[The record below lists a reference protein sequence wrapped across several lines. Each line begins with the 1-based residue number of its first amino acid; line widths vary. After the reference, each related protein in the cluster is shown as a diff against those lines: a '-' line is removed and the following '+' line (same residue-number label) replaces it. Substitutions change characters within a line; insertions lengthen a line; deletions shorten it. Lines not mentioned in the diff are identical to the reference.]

1 MLAYI
6 TALPDWAYMPADKT
20 APASRA
26 GIAAHGR
33 RVSANAVV
41 TKSTEATI
49 SHGPERTS
57 PPSTPPGVAV
67 PVPVPVMAAMLAAAA
82 EPPTPTAT
90 RIIDTAQAAEPIA
103 PSVPAAKRPA
113 RRPTSWSW
121 LIARVGW
128 LVIAA
133 VLHA

>member
-1 MLAYI
+1 ML
-6 TALPDWAYMPADKT
+6 ADKT
-20 APASRA
+20 GPAGRA
-26 GIAAHGR
+26 GIAVHGR
-33 RVSANAVV
+33 GVSANAVV
-41 TKSTEATI
+41 TKNTEATI
-49 SHGPERTS
+49 SHGPKCAS
-57 PPSTPPGVAV
+57 PPSTPPGVA
-67 PVPVPVMAAMLAAAA
+67 VPVPVMAAMLAAAA

>member
-6 TALPDWAYMPADKT
+6 TALPDWAYIPADRT

-41 TKSTEATI
+41 TKITEATI

-57 PPSTPPGVAV
+57 PPSTPPVVA
-67 PVPVPVMAAMLAAAA
+67 VPVPVMAAMLAAAA
-82 EPPTPTAT
+82 EPPAPTAT

-113 RRPTSWSW
+113 R
-121 LIARVGW
+121 A
-128 LVIAA
+128 
-133 VLHA
+133 